1 MSSKVL
7 LLAFG
12 VALLSGCATSP
23 SSPIKQQA
31 HHLEH
36 GGWDYHNH
44 DHWGDLE
51 VNRLCAAGQA
61 QSPINIAKVTEVV
74 KQSEQGLKEFY
85 AAEHF
90 NVVNNGHTIAFN
102 VDGNAKSYITLD
114 GKRFELLQFHYH
126 VPSEHTVMNSHY
138 PLEIHFVHKAADNA
152 LAVIGVLV
160 NGGNYNAS
168 LNQVI
173 TNLPRYGEQN
183 SRLANFNVASL
194 MPAKPDV
201 YNYEGS
207 LTTPPC
213 TEEVQWLLKT
223 TPISADGTQLSTL
236 SHLYNGNNRPV
247 QRQGNRE
254 VLLIK

>member
-1 MSSKVL
+1 MSIKA
-7 LLAFG
+7 LAIA
-12 VALLSGCATSP
+12 VAVGILSGCASTP
-23 SSPIKQQA
+23 TGQIKQNA

-36 GGWDYHNH
+36 GWDYHNH

-61 QSPINIAKVTEVV
+61 QSPINIAKVTEVAD
-74 KQSEQGLKEFY
+74 KTGLKEHY
-85 AAEHF
+85 VAENF
-90 NVVNNGHTIAFN
+90 DVVNNGHTIAFN
-102 VDGNAKSYITLD
+102 VDGKASSYITLD
-114 GKRFELLQFHYH
+114 GKRFDLLQFHYH

-160 NGGNYNAS
+160 NGGDYNAH
-168 LNQVI
+168 LNQII
-173 TNLPRYGEQN
+173 TNLPKYGETN
-183 SRLANFNVASL
+183 SRLAHFNIASL
-194 MPAKPDV
+194 MPGNPSV

-223 TPISADGTQLSTL
+223 TPISADGVQLSTL

-247 QRQGNRE
+247 QPQGNRE